1 MYRSTINLLKMLS
14 ALFILGFTS
23 FTLAAGNGEYI
34 RISEYLSLYP
44 EQKNKIESFSSVV
57 RNPAKPLKKSLKNP
71 VKIAVIY
78 PAEQSSD
85 YWLRSVS
92 TLEARLKEL
101 NITYQLNTFYS
112 RPSVDIELQS
122 TQLRDALQWQPDYLI
137 FTLDA
142 TRHQAM
148 IERIL
153 LKGKPRLIL
162 QNITT
167 PLSRWQ
173 SLRPFLYTGF
183 DHETGTLKLANAMSA
198 HNPEGKYAM
207 LYFSPGY
214 VSKMRGNTF
223 ATHMEK
229 VSSQEK
235 VKSFYTQG
243 DKDLAYRATLKTL
256 AEHDELNMVFACSTD
271 IALGAAQALREKG
284 KHQQVL
290 LNGWGGGD
298 AEIDSLA
305 KGEIDLTVMRMNDDS
320 SIAMAEA
327 IRLDQQGKAEEVP
340 HVYSGDMVLIDQNT
354 SKEELNSLKLR
365 AFRYSGVSEN

>member
-1 MYRSTINLLKMLS
+1 MYRSALYMLQILS
-14 ALFILGFTS
+14 AITILGLPSITH
-23 FTLAAGNGEYI
+23 AASNGEYI

-44 EQKNKIESFSSVV
+44 EQKNIIERFSSIV
-57 RNPAKPLKKSLKNP
+57 RGQAQPIARQSSKT

-85 YWLRSVS
+85 YWHRSVA

-101 NITYQLNTFYS
+101 KIDYQLTTFFS
-112 RPSVDIELQS
+112 RPSIDIELQS
-122 TQLRDALQWQPDYLI
+122 TQLRDALADQPDYLI

-183 DHETGTLKLANAMSA
+183 DHETGTLKLANAMSERS
-198 HNPEGKYAM
+198 PEGQYAM

-223 ATHMEK
+223 AKHIET
-229 VSSQEK
+229 VSNQKK

-243 DKDLAYRATLKTL
+243 DKNLAYRATLKTL
-256 AEHDELNMVFACSTD
+256 AEHDELSMVFACSTD
-271 IALGAAQALREKG
+271 IALGAAQAIKEKG

-298 AEIDSLA
+298 AEIESLSR
-305 KGEIDLTVMRMNDDS
+305 GEIDLTVMRMNDDS
-320 SIAMAEA
+320 SIAIAEA
-327 IRLDQQGKAEEVP
+327 IRLDQQGKTDEVP
-340 HVYSGDMVLIDQNT
+340 HIYSGDMVLIDQDT
-354 SKEELNSLKLR
+354 SQEELNSLKRR
-365 AFRYSGVSEN
+365 AFRYSGMSEQ